1 MRRRGHVLHEVA
13 AGPAASSG
21 RRGRGGAVV
30 VGVVVGAAV
39 AGAGKLGGGEH
50 GHPRRRRMGVG
61 VRHCRRQRH
70 IVRPRPE
77 NVGFCY
83 LASTVPF
90 CSQIIWKHKGNYVNK
105 FMYLYLSYTGLG

>member
-1 MRRRGHVLHEVA
+1 MRWGGHVLHEVA
-13 AGPAASSG
+13 AGPAAG
-21 RRGRGGAVV
+21 RGRGGAVV

-39 AGAGKLGGGEH
+39 AGAGKFGGGEH
-50 GHPRRRRMGVG
+50 GHPRRRQGVG

-77 NVGFCY
+77 NVDICN

-90 CSQIIWKHKGNYVNK
+90 WPIT
-105 FMYLYLSYTGLG
+105 F